1 MAQMKA
7 KTKDYD
13 KSKANA
19 LKARVA
25 KDPKVEAKMV
35 AAKPTAK
42 EAVRKASAQKA
53 GESVAKAKGSTPKVP
68 SKYGEGNEM
77 LRKDKANVSAAQL
90 KASGMSLRSYM
101 NAWKKTGKRPG
112 SK

>member
-13 KSKANA
+13 TSKAQA
-19 LKARVA
+19 LKGRVE
-25 KDPKVEAKMV
+25 KKEKPVVNKMR
-35 AAKPTAK
+35 AAVSKEVKGSVK
-42 EAVRKASAQKA
+42 EAPVRKS
-53 GESVAKAKGSTPKVP
+53 P

-77 LRKDKANVSAAQL
+77 LRKGKANVSAAQL

-101 NAWKKTGKRPG
+101 NTWKKTGKRPG

>member
-13 KSKANA
+13 TSKANA
-19 LKARVA
+19 LKGRVE
-25 KDPKVEAKMV
+25 KKEKPVVNKMKAPV
-35 AAKPTAK
+35 SNEVKGSVK
-42 EAVRKASAQKA
+42 EAPTRTA
-53 GESVAKAKGSTPKVP
+53 PK
-68 SKYGEGNEM
+68 KYGEGDEQLKGN
-77 LRKDKANVSAAQL
+77 KANVSAAQL